1 MTEANTLISNTQNL
15 TDSVLEALEND
26 NQDELHRIF
35 LNLEASEIV
44 HLLES
49 IPDSL
54 RGGLWEYIP
63 EELNGE
69 VLVELGDVARISL
82 AKHLDHGLVV
92 DAVSDL
98 DTNDLADVID
108 TLPDEF
114 GDAIRQSLDFHGLR
128 NLEACLA
135 FEEDT
140 AGRLMETEAI
150 AIRSDVTLEAVLR
163 FLRKK
168 ETIPEHTMGLMV
180 IDREGKFI
188 GELPLSKLITSSP
201 ESQVSEV
208 MDTEVLSIPPEMP
221 QSELAV
227 LFREHDLTS
236 MPVVDE
242 NNRLIG
248 RITLDDMIEILDEE
262 ADRQILGSVG
272 LDEEE
277 DLFSPVLPSAKRR
290 LFWLGINLATAFL
303 ASWVIGLFE
312 GTIEKVVALAVLMP
326 IVASMGGIA
335 GSQTLTLMIRGL
347 AMGKISSSNQRWLA
361 YKEITI
367 SIISGFV
374 WAIVVGCI
382 SYLWF
387 KDIKISLVL
396 GAAMIINLAIAAIS
410 GYAIPLLM
418 KKAGIDPALAGGVAL
433 TTVTDVIGFVSF
445 LGLATLFLL

>member
-1 MTEANTLISNTQNL
+1 MIEANTLIANTQSL
-15 TDSVLEALEND
+15 VDSVLEALEDND
-26 NQDELHRIF
+26 REALQSTF
-35 LNLEASEIV
+35 LDLEASEIV

-49 IPDSL
+49 IPDAF
-54 RGGLWEYIP
+54 RGRLWQYIP
-63 EELNGE
+63 EEFNGE
-69 VLVELGDVARISL
+69 VLVELGDVARVSL
-82 AKHLDHGLVV
+82 AKYLDHGLVV
-92 DAVSDL
+92 EAVSDL
-98 DTNDLADVID
+98 DINDLADVVD

-114 GDAIRQSLDFHGLR
+114 GDAIRQSLDFHGLQ

-140 AGRLMETEAI
+140 AGRLMETDAI
-150 AIRSDVTLEAVLR
+150 AIRSDVSLEAILR
-163 FLRKK
+163 YLRTK
-168 ETIPEHTMGLMV
+168 ETIPEHTIGLMV
-180 IDREGKFI
+180 IDRDGRFL
-188 GELPLSKLITSSP
+188 GELPLSELIISHP
-201 ESQVSEV
+201 ESLVSDV
-208 MDTEVLSIPPEMP
+208 MDTEALSIPPEMP
-221 QSELAV
+221 QNELAV

-242 NNRLIG
+242 DNKLIG

-262 ADRQILGSVG
+262 ADRQILGAVG

-312 GTIEKVVALAVLMP
+312 GTLDKIVALAVLMP

-335 GSQTLTLMIRGL
+335 GTQTLTLMIRGL
-347 AMGKISSSNQRWLA
+347 AMGKISTSNSRWLA

-367 SIISGFV
+367 SIVSGIV
-374 WAIVVGCI
+374 WAIVVGFI

-387 KDIKISLVL
+387 KDIRISLVL
-396 GAAMIINLAIAAIS
+396 GAAMMINLVIAAVA
-410 GYAIPLLM
+410 GFAIPLVM

-433 TTVTDVIGFVSF
+433 TTATDIIGFVSF

>member
-1 MTEANTLISNTQNL
+1 MTEVNTLIANTQSL
-15 TDSVLEALEND
+15 TDSVLEALEHN
-26 NQDELHRIF
+26 NQELLNNIF

-54 RGGLWEYIP
+54 RGALWEYIP
-63 EELNGE
+63 EEFNGE

-82 AKHLDHGLVV
+82 AKYLDHGQVV

-98 DTNDLADVID
+98 DTNDLADVVD

-114 GDAIRQSLDFHGLR
+114 GDAIRQSLDFHGLQ

-135 FEEDT
+135 FDEGT
-140 AGRLMETEAI
+140 AGRLMETDAI
-150 AIRSDVTLEAVLR
+150 AIRSDVTLEAILR
-163 FLRKK
+163 YLRKK

-180 IDREGKFI
+180 IDREGLYL

-201 ESQVSEV
+201 DKHVSDV
-208 MDTEVLSIPPEMP
+208 MDTEALSVPPEMP
-221 QSELAV
+221 QNELAV

-242 NNRLIG
+242 NNKLIG

-262 ADRQILGSVG
+262 ADRQILGAVG

-312 GTIEKVVALAVLMP
+312 GTLEKVVALAVLMP

-367 SIISGFV
+367 SIISGIV

-387 KDIKISLVL
+387 KDIRISLVL
-396 GAAMIINLAIAAIS
+396 GSAMIINLAVAAVAGFS
-410 GYAIPLLM
+410 IPLLM

-433 TTVTDVIGFVSF
+433 TTATDVVGFVSF
-445 LGLATLFLL
+445 LGLATIFLL